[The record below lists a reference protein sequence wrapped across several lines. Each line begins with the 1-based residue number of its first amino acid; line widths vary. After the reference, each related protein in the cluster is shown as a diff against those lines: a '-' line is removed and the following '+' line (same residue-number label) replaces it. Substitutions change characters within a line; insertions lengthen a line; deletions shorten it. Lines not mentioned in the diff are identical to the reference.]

1 LRALSLSLLE
11 QLSPNQCRTN
21 ADDVEWSIP
30 PPAKPGRPPV
40 RRSWAP
46 LAAWSRRALQM
57 STPIR
62 DLHRVPHQGQTE
74 QSSEMR
80 SHPSTAPGNS
90 SFRGVRSTPVRKASF
105 GRRKCGLPACL
116 PWGSFGEPPLL
127 AFVGKSVLGVS
138 PGEGGGFLLVRPSVR
153 RSNGPGLWSDHQS
166 VPSSSSPSRHHF
178 PLHRSTFHF
187 PALRKAATTT
197 APAAPLD

>member
-1 LRALSLSLLE
+1 MPDERGRCRVVDPSTSQAWSSA
-11 QLSPNQCRTN
+11 SP
-21 ADDVEWSIP
+21 VI
-30 PPAKPGRPPV
+30 V
-40 RRSWAP
+40 AP
-46 LAAWSRRALQM
+46 LTAWSQRALQM

-138 PGEGGGFLLVRPSVR
+138 PGEGGGFLLVRSEIQQSRIVVRPSVR
-153 RSNGPGLWSDHQS
+153 S
-166 VPSSSSPSRHHF
+166 VVVFAVSPPLPTSPFHVPLSRPRQSRHHDCAC
-178 PLHRSTFHF
+178 RS
-187 PALRKAATTT
+187 A
-197 APAAPLD
+197 